1 MTNNIPQTPSTPHSL
16 QAAVPV
22 RARVIRMKVA
32 EARHA
37 AVERQRAAAERQAH
51 CTARAR
57 VLGDLAPVSIRV
69 MRAST
74 FEQTKSTGPRWEHD
88 HPVPTSAL
96 AALAQLD
103 AHVTARAP
111 AALPPATE
119 VAPPV
124 LKRQRSSGVRTLL
137 EDKIRPLVEFLRE
150 HEDREA
156 NGTAQ
161 RCSSPSSSPSSSLR
175 FEPADALSAA
185 EHIERILG
193 RQGDPDHRW
202 RCLGLE
208 PCAGTL
214 PRTLLRKRFLALAL
228 LVHPDK
234 CHLEGAHEAFATLE
248 KAFRELAEER

>member
-1 MTNNIPQTPSTPHSL
+1 MNGERPPSIAGCLIAFACLLLLYARTAGPSVPLVRQGGPLSPQRSSSVDSYGSKIGFN
-16 QAAVPV
+16 A
-22 RARVIRMKVA
+22 
-32 EARHA
+32 
-37 AVERQRAAAERQAH
+37 
-51 CTARAR
+51 
-57 VLGDLAPVSIRV
+57 
-69 MRAST
+69 T

>member
-1 MTNNIPQTPSTPHSL
+1 
-16 QAAVPV
+16 
-22 RARVIRMKVA
+22 
-32 EARHA
+32 
-37 AVERQRAAAERQAH
+37 
-51 CTARAR
+51 
-57 VLGDLAPVSIRV
+57 
-69 MRAST
+69 
-74 FEQTKSTGPRWEHD
+74 
-88 HPVPTSAL
+88 VPTSAL

-119 VAPPV
+119 VAPPMP
-124 LKRQRSSGVRTLL
+124 KRQRSSGARTTI

-150 HEDREA
+150 NEDREA
-156 NGTAQ
+156 MGAAQ

-185 EHIERILG
+185 EHIERILL

-234 CHLEGAHEAFATLE
+234 CHLEGAHEAFAALE
-248 KAFRELAEER
+248 KAFRELINLTRADPCILAKH